1 MYGKTSIVGITM
13 GTGGLAS
20 TGFGI
25 AWYVVAA
32 SVLLVGGLL
41 LTRWGRRRGAVG

>member
-1 MYGKTSIVGITM
+1 MYGKTAVVGVAA

-41 LTRWGRRRGAVG
+41 LMRWGHRRGATR